1 MPGGPVVKRLLVS
14 ALAFVFAGPVA
25 LAAVFTGPSGGAVN
39 TPSASARVEI
49 PADLLPVYMGAS
61 VTCPGLPWPVL
72 AAIGWVESRHADG
85 HADPHN
91 GDVVPH
97 IIGPALDGRSG
108 FAAIP
113 DATQPDGWAHA
124 LGPMQFLSTTWSTWS
139 RLAPDRPP
147 DARPDVQ
154 NAWDSIYSAAA
165 YLCGGQSILGDVHDA
180 LLRYNHSESY
190 VEQVMAKAVDY
201 GLGGDSP
208 ADTTMVSGSGE
219 AVVAAAMTQ
228 LGVPYVW
235 GGETPDVGFDCSGLV
250 QWAFAQI
257 GVALP
262 RTTTE
267 QVLVGI
273 PITDATEL
281 RAGDLLFTQ
290 STRNGETI
298 DLGHVAIYAGGG
310 MEVVAPH
317 TGAAVRLEPVDVSRL
332 QAARRVLA

>member
-1 MPGGPVVKRLLVS
+1 
-14 ALAFVFAGPVA
+14 
-25 LAAVFTGPSGGAVN
+25 
-39 TPSASARVEI
+39 
-49 PADLLPVYMGAS
+49 
-61 VTCPGLPWPVL
+61 
-72 AAIGWVESRHADG
+72 
-85 HADPHN
+85 
-91 GDVVPH
+91 
-97 IIGPALDGRSG
+97 
-108 FAAIP
+108 
-113 DATQPDGWAHA
+113 
-124 LGPMQFLSTTWSTWS
+124 MQFLSTTWSNWS

-147 DARPDVQ
+147 EASPDVQ

-165 YLCGGQSILGDVHDA
+165 YLCGGQSTLDDIHGA
-180 LLRYNHSESY
+180 LLRYNHSDSY

-208 ADTTMVSGSGE
+208 ADTTTVSGSGE

-290 STRNGETI
+290 STRNGDVV

-317 TGAAVRLEPVDVSRL
+317 TGAAVRLQPVVVSGL
-332 QAARRVLA
+332 QAARRVVA